1 MARYFCG
8 VEGGSTSTEVAI
20 ISDDGKQCSKVVGPH
35 VNQWT
40 LGLEKAVERTVFLI
54 ESALK
59 KANLPI
65 NTLLLAVG
73 LALSGIDSEENAR
86 DFENG
91 LRKVRPALAEQLYA
105 CNDCYGTLFAVTEK
119 GGIVLIA
126 GTGSNCK
133 LIRENL
139 SAYGVGGHG
148 HMLGDEGSGEF
159 LIHRFLD
166 VGRAFWI
173 AHRVIKTYLDDDEG
187 LVLTSFD
194 TSAAKKAIF
203 DYFGLRHNVDL
214 LEPHY
219 HFEKNYYSGLCQKIA
234 ELARAGDA
242 LCRHVFYEAGFFLGA
257 HVMAVLQK
265 ADLSWRMNSEGVN
278 IVCRGGVFNSWD
290 LLEAGKWSFQTTYR
304 LYTPLPF
311 LLRGFRDRVTPDIE
325 TKKIVHSIRL
335 VFITSSVAV
344 GAALLAAHVKFH
356 LDLPR
361 NHSYQLLAEFR
372 A

>member
-1 MARYFCG
+1 ARYFCG

-148 HMLGDEGSGEF
+148 HMLGDEGS
-159 LIHRFLD
+159 
-166 VGRAFWI
+166 AFWI

-290 LLEAGKWSFQTTYR
+290 LLEAG
-304 LYTPLPF
+304 
-311 LLRGFRDRVTPDIE
+311 FRDRVTPDIE